1 MGFFENLAGGFAV
14 ALSASNLFYCALGAI
29 LGTAIG
35 VLPGLGPPATIALL
49 LPVTFRMEPVSAVI
63 MLAGIFY
70 GAMYGGST
78 TSILL
83 NIPGEAAS
91 VITCLDGYKMARN
104 GRAGAA
110 LGISA
115 LGSFIAGTL
124 AVLGVSIMAP
134 TLASFALKFG
144 PPEYF
149 CLVFL
154 GLMMAIYL
162 SEESVLK
169 GLMMGVLGLLLG
181 TIGLDPVDGT
191 PRFTLGVSRLTDGID
206 FVVMVMGLF
215 GLAEILCNLEA
226 PENREVFKTALKG
239 LLPTRQ
245 DWRQCWAPVL
255 RGSVL
260 GFFIGVLPGGGAI
273 ISSFA
278 AYAVEKRLSKH
289 PEQFGKGAIE
299 GVAAPEA
306 ANNAASTSSFIP
318 LLTLGIPGNASIA
331 MIFVAL
337 MIHGIRPGPLLLQ
350 EHPNLFWGVIASMY
364 IGNVLL
370 LGLNLPLIGFWVRML
385 KVPYRYLAVVVVVV
399 CVIGA
404 YSVNNS
410 AWDVGMMVFFGVM
423 GYLLRKFAFPASPF
437 ILAMILGPMLEK
449 TLQQSLIA
457 SGGDFMTFL
466 NRPISASLLLGR
478 GVPHADAAGQEDM
491 EETINRQTK
500 GEQYETQMLI
510 GNHFG
515 SLHPLR
521 TSLLGD
527 GRRGKVAFPADHD
540 LHRFRPGG
548 RDGHAGAAPLR
559 RDEKDPGR
567 RHAGGQH
574 GRAPTRSLP

>member
-1 MGFFENLAGGFAV
+1 MDFFEHLAGGFAV
-14 ALSASNLFYCALGAI
+14 ALSASNLFYCAIGAI

-49 LPVTFRMEPVSAVI
+49 LPVTFKMDPVSAVI
-63 MLAGIFY
+63 MLSGIFY

-91 VITCLDGYKMARN
+91 VVTCLDGYKMARN

-115 LGSFIAGTL
+115 LGSFIAGSL
-124 AVLGVSIMAP
+124 ALLGVSILAP
-134 TLASFALKFG
+134 TLAAFALKFG

-149 CLVFL
+149 CLVLL

-169 GLMMGVLGLLLG
+169 GLMMGLLGLLLG
-181 TIGLDPVDGT
+181 SIGLDPVSGSQ
-191 PRFTLGVSRLTDGID
+191 RFTFGVSRLTDGVD

-226 PENREVFKTALKG
+226 PENREIFKTALKG
-239 LLPTRQ
+239 LLPTRR
-245 DWRQCWAPVL
+245 DWRQCWASVV
-255 RGSVL
+255 RGSAL

-289 PEQFGKGAIE
+289 PERFGSGAIE

-350 EHPNLFWGVIASMY
+350 EHPDLFWGVIASMY
-364 IGNVLL
+364 IGNVML
-370 LGLNLPLIGFWVRML
+370 LGLNLPLIGLWVRML
-385 KVPYRYLAVVVVVV
+385 KVPYRYLAVVVVVI

-410 AWDVGMMVFFGVM
+410 TWDVGMMVFFGVV

-457 SGGDFMTFL
+457 SGGDFLTFV
-466 NRPISASLLLGR
+466 NRPISASLL
-478 GVPHADAAGQEDM
+478 AAAAFLM
-491 EETINRQTK
+491 LTPAAK
-500 GEQYETQMLI
+500 QMW
-510 GNHFG
+510 
-515 SLHPLR
+515 
-521 TSLLGD
+521 
-527 GRRGKVAFPADHD
+527 K
-540 LHRFRPGG
+540 
-548 RDGHAGAAPLR
+548 
-559 RDEKDPGR
+559 KY
-567 RHAGGQH
+567 
-574 GRAPTRSLP
+574 RSLQGGLT

>member
-1 MGFFENLAGGFAV
+1 MGFIENLAGGFTV
-14 ALSASNLFYCALGAI
+14 ALSASNLFYCALGAL

-110 LGISA
+110 LGMSA

-124 AVLGVSIMAP
+124 AILGVSIMAP
-134 TLASFALKFG
+134 TLAAFALKFG

-169 GLMMGVLGLLLG
+169 GLMMGTLGLLLG

-191 PRFTLGVSRLTDGID
+191 PRFTLGLSRLTDGID

-226 PENREVFKTALKG
+226 LENREVFKTALKG
-239 LLPTRQ
+239 LLPTSQ
-245 DWRQCWAPVL
+245 DWRQSWAAVL
-255 RGSVL
+255 RGSFL

-278 AYAVEKRLSKH
+278 AYAVEKRFSKH
-289 PEQFGKGAIE
+289 PDQFGKGVIE

-423 GYLLRKFAFPASPF
+423 GYLLRKFAFPPSPF

-466 NRPISASLLLGR
+466 QRPISASLLL
-478 GVPHADAAGQEDM
+478 AAGF
-491 EETINRQTK
+491 I
-500 GEQYETQMLI
+500 MLT
-510 GNHFG
+510 
-515 SLHPLR
+515 PLAKQIWKKR
-521 TSLLGD
+521 LSPQ
-527 GRRGKVAFPADHD
+527 RG
-540 LHRFRPGG
+540 
-548 RDGHAGAAPLR
+548 
-559 RDEKDPGR
+559 
-567 RHAGGQH
+567 
-574 GRAPTRSLP
+574 